1 MCRIWSRYSWPPKMA
16 KKQSEDQRLSNAEL
30 VVVRTFLNKID
41 AEMAHSALEA
51 AGIESIVSAD
61 DEGGLGPGLWMSGV
75 RLLVRAEDA
84 EQAGKILEA

>member
-1 MCRIWSRYSWPPKMA
+1 LLIGRSAIYRSIIPTM
-16 KKQSEDQRLSNAEL
+16 SNAEL

-51 AGIESIVSAD
+51 ADIESIVSAD

-84 EQAGKILEA
+84 EQAGKILAPRTPRNCP